1 MMRKKGFA
9 GKIAVGLLTVLMV
22 LTLLPVM
29 VPQSR
34 AVYAAQS
41 YIGDKKAKEIA
52 LKDAGAKEKDVSD
65 LACKLDKEDHEYEV
79 SFRKS
84 GYDYEYTIR
93 ARSGKIEEK
102 EYERL
107 GAVERNVIYKNSTAL
122 PIGLAVDGRVIA
134 CKRAGLKNAKK
145 AKIKKQSWRGTKV
158 WKVSFKKGKYEYE
171 YKINIYSGKILKM
184 EKEIDD

>member
-9 GKIAVGLLTVLMV
+9 GRIAIGLLTALMV
-22 LTLLPVM
+22 LTLLPVT

-102 EYERL
+102 EYEIVKIDKKSGKTTISKSKAKRI
-107 GAVERNVIYKNSTAL
+107 AYKN
-122 PIGLAVDGRVIA
+122 
-134 CKRAGLKNAKK
+134 AGVKNSGNI
-145 AKIKKQSWRGTKV
+145 KIKKQNYRGTRI
-158 WKVSFKKGKYEYE
+158 WKVSFKKGSYEYV

>member
-1 MMRKKGFA
+1 MMRKKGFT
-9 GKIAVGLLTVLMV
+9 GRIAVGLLAVIMV
-22 LTLLPVM
+22 LTLLPVT

-52 LKDAGAKEKDVSD
+52 LKDAGAEEKDVSN
-65 LACKLDKEDHEYEV
+65 LACRLDKEDHEYEV
-79 SFRKS
+79 CFRKS
-84 GYDYEYTIR
+84 GYDYEYTIH

-102 EYERL
+102 EYE
-107 GAVERNVIYKNSTAL
+107 VIKIDKKSGKNTISKSKAKS
-122 PIGLAVDGRVIA
+122 IA

-145 AKIKKQSWRGTKV
+145 AKIKKQSFRGTKV
-158 WKVSFKKGKYEYE
+158 WTVSFKKGKYEYE

-184 EKEIDD
+184 EKDIDD